1 MNNIQKGIVMK
12 NLEKLVSGYKR
23 FLSADFKDFEGRYQ
37 TLAEHGQSPKVMVI
51 ACSDSRVNP
60 DLIFNSKPGDL
71 FVVRNVANLVPPYE
85 PDDKHHSTSAAL
97 EFAVKAL
104 QVDHIVIMG
113 HSLCRGVKA
122 CCEAVNG
129 NAVDG
134 EFIPRWTSLLHDC
147 AREVQGHDLP
157 SEEFGVAVEK
167 AAVKTSI
174 QNLQSFPFVVDA
186 MKERGMILHG
196 AYFDVSNAQ
205 LYALDHGTHEFMA
218 VE

>member
-1 MNNIQKGIVMK
+1 MK

-23 FLSADFKDFEGRYQ
+23 FLNADYQDYKGRYQ
-37 TLAEHGQSPKVMVI
+37 SLADNGQAPKIMVI

-60 DLIFNSKPGDL
+60 DLIFNTAPGDI

-85 PDDKHHSTSAAL
+85 PDDKHHSTSAAI

-104 QVDHIVIMG
+104 KVDHIVIMG
-113 HSLCRGVKA
+113 HSLCGGVNA

-147 AREVQGHDLP
+147 AREVKARGVAA
-157 SEEFGVAVEK
+157 EEFSGAVEK
-167 AAVKTSI
+167 AAVRASI
-174 QNLQSFPFVVDA
+174 DNLRSFPFVVEA
-186 MKERGMILHG
+186 MNERALALHG
-196 AYFDVSNAQ
+196 IYFDVRNAQ
-205 LYALDHGTHEFMA
+205 LYALDRSANEFVP

>member
-1 MNNIQKGIVMK
+1 MK

-23 FLSADFKDFEGRYQ
+23 FLDADFKDHATRYQ
-37 TLAEHGQSPKVMVI
+37 TLAEQGQSPKVMVI
-51 ACSDSRVNP
+51 GCSDSRVNP
-60 DLIFNSKPGDL
+60 DMIFNTKPGDL

-104 QVDHIVIMG
+104 KVNHIVIMG
-113 HSLCRGVKA
+113 HSLCGGIKA
-122 CCEAVNG
+122 CCDAVNG
-129 NAVDG
+129 QAVAG

-147 AREVQGHDLP
+147 AKDVQTKNLED
-157 SEEFGVAVEK
+157 EEFATAVEK
-167 AAVKTSI
+167 AAIKTSI
-174 QNLQSFPFVVDA
+174 ANLKSFPFVREA
-186 MKERGMILHG
+186 MEERGMILHG

>member
-1 MNNIQKGIVMK
+1 MK

-23 FLSADFKDFEGRYQ
+23 FLKADFRDHETRYQ
-37 TLAEHGQSPKVMVI
+37 TLAEEGQSPKIMVI

-60 DLIFNSKPGDL
+60 DLIFNTKPGDL

-104 QVDHIVIMG
+104 KVSHIVIMG
-113 HSLCRGVKA
+113 HSLCGGVKA
-122 CCEAVNG
+122 CCDAVNG
-129 NAVDG
+129 TPVDG

-147 AREVQGHDLP
+147 ARDVQAQNL
-157 SEEFGVAVEK
+157 SEDGFGAAVER
-167 AAVKTSI
+167 AAVQTSI
-174 QNLQSFPFVVDA
+174 ENLQSFPFVVDA

-205 LYALDHGTHEFMA
+205 LYALDHETCEFMA